1 MRKTIHICDRCKKEE
16 IIDTYGEPK
25 GWKTITVQFD
35 NKTYVSYYSVCPEC
49 LEKLGIKEKINTET
63 KEERVTLADR
73 LLDIVQE
80 IVYNQQ
86 V

>member
-16 IIDTYGEPK
+16 TIDDYGEPK

-35 NKTYVSYYSVCPEC
+35 NKAYISYYLLCPEC
-49 LEKLGIKEKINTET
+49 LEKLGIKEKISAET
-63 KEERVTLADR
+63 REERVSLADR